1 MFANRNV
8 IMWLIIDISIILH
21 GNVIPYVL
29 FGYVYWRFDMHFNYL
44 VRIKVV

>member
-29 FGYVYWRFDMHFNYL
+29 FGYVYWRSVL
-44 VRIKVV
+44 TCILIILSELR